1 MPKILLVTCFV
12 SPHQIPMACCLARAI
27 GEKNFR
33 YVATKPLEP
42 GVTAWKHEAN
52 QAWIL
57 KPSEDENDQ
66 QEFLKWWKHSDVV
79 ICGDRLFGLMTE
91 RIESGKL
98 TFYMSERWWKP
109 PKGLWRML
117 HPGFAKMALQLRRLA
132 RSPLFHYLPMGGYA
146 ASDMKQLATFPDRM
160 WLWGYF
166 TALPD
171 PLPNILK
178 RQVPLKIL
186 YAGRMLSLKRVDT
199 LIRGFGVLLQEYPDA
214 RLLLIGDGPARPELE
229 KLADHL
235 GLRKH
240 IDFQSGLP
248 MEAVWQ
254 TMRSSHVF
262 VLPSNGYEGWGAV
275 INEAMTEGC
284 AVVAS
289 DAAGSAKTMIQD
301 GVNGLLFRSGNWRQ
315 LGELLIRLHQNESLR
330 QQLAV
335 AGQKTITDSWSPT
348 VAAKRFLAVTE
359 ALLSQKTPPAYSNG
373 PMSKA

>member
-1 MPKILLVTCFV
+1 
-12 SPHQIPMACCLARAI
+12 MACCLARAI

-117 HPGFAKMALQLRRLA
+117 HPGFAKMALQLRKLA
-132 RSPLFHYLPMGGYA
+132 QSPLLHYLPMGCYA
-146 ASDMKQLATFPDRM
+146 ASDMKQLATFPNRM